1 MSSLANFYYHCKVEG
16 SKTIILMDNSYV
28 LSNLKPINTFKLDN
42 LVNFTFKPQNINIYF
57 PIVNMFNI
65 CLQNIYIIIPALIF
79 ILKPIFDVF
88 ANKLDILLEKL
99 LNLSKISWYLLLD
112 NIIRHINNMIIYKL
126 ILLLLDSLIK
136 EFEVRIKLN
145 KKLASKYKENLE
157 FADDLPLF
165 HDDNAGWELVCEE
178 IVLTHDTKECKEIL
192 QTIRKLEYII
202 KRYFN
207 NKYVKYSNK
216 EFNPQ

>member
-1 MSSLANFYYHCKVEG
+1 
-16 SKTIILMDNSYV
+16 
-28 LSNLKPINTFKLDN
+28 
-42 LVNFTFKPQNINIYF
+42 
-57 PIVNMFNI
+57 
-65 CLQNIYIIIPALIF
+65 
-79 ILKPIFDVF
+79 
-88 ANKLDILLEKL
+88 
-99 LNLSKISWYLLLD
+99 
-112 NIIRHINNMIIYKL
+112 MIIYKL